1 MSERVEKL
9 IAQEN
14 DMILRMLHNHEAI
27 YVEAVYELDKDG
39 KRVYDWET
47 MEYDFYTNMGNLI
60 ELNKQRGLASL
71 EQQMTTSNEISNVAL
86 AKYEH
91 EQDK

>member
-9 IAQEN
+9 IAEEN
-14 DMILRMLHNHEAI
+14 TLILQMLHEDEAI

-60 ELNKQRGLASL
+60 ELNKQKGLA
-71 EQQMTTSNEISNVAL
+71 
-86 AKYEH
+86 
-91 EQDK
+91 

>member
-14 DMILRMLHNHEAI
+14 TEILRMLHDDDAI
-27 YVEAVYELDKDG
+27 YVEAVYKLDKDG
-39 KRVYDWET
+39 KRVYDWGA

-60 ELNKQRGLASL
+60 ELNKQKGLA
-71 EQQMTTSNEISNVAL
+71 
-86 AKYEH
+86 
-91 EQDK
+91 

>member
-14 DMILRMLHNHEAI
+14 AEIIRMLTEDEAI

-47 MEYDFYTNMGNLI
+47 MEYSFYTDMETLI
-60 ELNKQRGLASL
+60 SLN
-71 EQQMTTSNEISNVAL
+71 QQ
-86 AKYEH
+86 KEH
-91 EQDK
+91 

>member
-1 MSERVEKL
+1 
-9 IAQEN
+9 
-14 DMILRMLHNHEAI
+14 
-27 YVEAVYELDKDG
+27 
-39 KRVYDWET
+39 
-47 MEYDFYTNMGNLI
+47 TNMGNLI

-71 EQQMTTSNEISNVAL
+71 EQQMTTSNEISNIAL

>member
-14 DMILRMLHNHEAI
+14 TEILRMLHDDDAI
-27 YVEAVYELDKDG
+27 YVEAVYEIDKDG
-39 KRVYDWET
+39 KRAYDWEI

-60 ELNKQRGLASL
+60 ELNKQKGLA
-71 EQQMTTSNEISNVAL
+71 
-86 AKYEH
+86 
-91 EQDK
+91 